1 MRRLVPAAL
10 ALAMLGAA
18 CSSSSSSS
26 SSTPPTTA
34 QPIAI
39 FNYGTTACPPGA
51 GAPAPGTAFAAPP
64 QKCIT
69 DGKDYGAVIDTN
81 LGTMTVDLWE
91 DMAPGTVNNFVFLA
105 RYRWF
110 DGVQFHRVVPKFV
123 IQAGGLPKERASP
136 GYALADELP
145 GAPHPYPKGAL
156 AMANTGQPNTN
167 GSQFFICVDCSSL
180 PPTYTLFG
188 QVTGGADV
196 IDKIAAL
203 GNGDGP
209 PSSPVTINS
218 VTITEQ

>member
-1 MRRLVPAAL
+1 MMRRPFLAVCALVL
-10 ALAMLGAA
+10 VGAA
-18 CSSSSSSS
+18 CSSSGSSS
-26 SSTPPTTA
+26 SSTPPTTG
-34 QPIAI
+34 QPLAV
-39 FNYGTTACPPGA
+39 FTYGTTACPPATGA
-51 GAPAPGTAFAAPP
+51 TPPAKFAAPP

-91 DMAPGTVNNFVFLA
+91 DAAPGTVNNFVFLS

-110 DGVQFHRVVPKFV
+110 DGTQFHRVVPNFV
-123 IQAGGLPKERASP
+123 IQAGGLPKERENP

-145 GAPHPYPKGAL
+145 GAPRPYPKGAV
-156 AMANTGQPNTN
+156 AMANTGSANTN
-167 GSQFFICVDCSSL
+167 GSQFFICVNCSSL
-180 PPTYTLFG
+180 PPSYSLFG
-188 QVTGGADV
+188 QVVGGTDV

-218 VTITEQ
+218 LTITEK